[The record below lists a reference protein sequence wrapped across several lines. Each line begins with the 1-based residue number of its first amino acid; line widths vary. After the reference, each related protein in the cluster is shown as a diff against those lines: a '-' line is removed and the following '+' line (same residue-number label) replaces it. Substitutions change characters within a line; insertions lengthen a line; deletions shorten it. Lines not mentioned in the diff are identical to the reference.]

1 MDKTPEAP
9 TENPNNSLVD
19 CTVVSKLF
27 GVTTQRIHQLAAEGV
42 ISKEISIVLAPD
54 QLLPISGGYTL
65 GVSQSSI
72 VIHAKKEDLPARKE
86 AGETLNIDG
95 REYIIDAWDAHMG
108 MAQIFLSQT
117 RTG

>member
-1 MDKTPEAP
+1 MPDELSAFQQMVEADARDVFLNLNEFA
-9 TENPNNSLVD
+9 TKHIV
-19 CTVVSKLF
+19 
-27 GVTTQRIHQLAAEGV
+27 EG
-42 ISKEISIVLAPD
+42 KEINVVMAPD
-54 QLLPISGGYTL
+54 QMLPISGGYTL